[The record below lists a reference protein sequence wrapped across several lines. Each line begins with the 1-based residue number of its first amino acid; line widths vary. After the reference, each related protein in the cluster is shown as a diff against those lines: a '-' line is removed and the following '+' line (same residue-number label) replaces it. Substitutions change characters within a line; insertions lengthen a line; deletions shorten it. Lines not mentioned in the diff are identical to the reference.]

1 MSGTHRTGSDDG
13 NDGTDG
19 NTVMSADERIARDQA
34 KRICQQLRGRGDSLS
49 LDAAAEIE
57 GTLDAFAAIAEQ
69 TSELRRKLMEAE
81 QKMEDGRRYHI
92 RMQRVI
98 ASVPRHIWS
107 EAERKEQE
115 RQAQPDRPPTRHRK
129 KG

>member
-1 MSGTHRTGSDDG
+1 MTGTHRKGRDDG
-13 NDGTDG
+13 NDGTGD
-19 NTVMSADERIARDQA
+19 NTVISADERTARDQA
-34 KRICQQLRGRGDSLS
+34 RRICQQLRSRGDSLS

-57 GTLDAFAAIAEQ
+57 GALDAFAAIAEQ

-81 QKMEDGRRYHI
+81 RKMEDGRRYHI

-115 RQAQPDRPPTRHRK
+115 RQARPDRPPPHHRK

>member
-1 MSGTHRTGSDDG
+1 MSGTHRTGTDDG

-34 KRICQQLRGRGDSLS
+34 RRICQQLRGRGDSLS
-49 LDAAAEIE
+49 MDAAAEIE

-69 TSELRRKLMEAE
+69 NSEQRRKLVEAE
-81 QKMEDGRRYHI
+81 RKMEDGRRYHI
-92 RMQRVI
+92 RMQRII

-115 RQAQPDRPPTRHRK
+115 RQARPDRPLTRHK
-129 KG
+129 TKG

>member
-1 MSGTHRTGSDDG
+1 MSGTHRTGTDDG

-19 NTVMSADERIARDQA
+19 NTVMSADERTARDQA
-34 KRICQQLRGRGDSLS
+34 RRICQQLRGRGDSLS
-49 LDAAAEIE
+49 MDAAAEIE

-69 TSELRRKLMEAE
+69 NSEQRRKLMEAE

-92 RMQRVI
+92 RMQRII

-115 RQAQPDRPPTRHRK
+115 RQARPDRPPPRHRK